1 MCTNQHLSKQQRGTV
16 TVVVHTLLLLSTRES
31 ATFGY
36 MRESKVKIVLYSLG
50 LRIIIII
57 IIIGFDT
64 GVESFF

>member
-36 MRESKVKIVLYSLG
+36 MRESTVKIVLYYLG
-50 LRIIIII
+50 LPIVV
-57 IIIGFDT
+57 IGFDT
-64 GVESFF
+64 GVDSFF